1 MDFQVGTMLVQV
13 IGLLF
18 YAVIIVAVVSLIGA
32 IFKIRNNTT
41 EMNKRLEAI
50 ERKLDQKN

>member
-1 MDFQVGTMLVQV
+1 MDFQLGTMLVQLV
-13 IGLLF
+13 GLIF

-41 EMNKRLEAI
+41 AINNRLEAI

>member
-1 MDFQVGTMLVQV
+1 MDFQFGTMLVQL
-13 IGLLF
+13 IGLFF
-18 YAVIIVAVVSLIGA
+18 YIGIIVAVVALIAA

-50 ERKLDQKN
+50 ERKLDQK